1 MKNMRIFKKIL
12 FICTIFIATIIFLIF
27 TPSFWKDIIQQQ
39 LNKQLSQRGAWIVE
53 FDKLSGH
60 LFYNVSIDS
69 LYLSNSNSSNI
80 SISKVDLKINVF
92 KTLFSYPSL
101 KYLKLKDIN
110 TNLYRSSKTIDSR
123 SDPFEL
129 KSIIEKKMSIDRLS
143 INGMISIPEIKI
155 INDFIFDFDG
165 QFDIDMNSIDL
176 DVNKLFV
183 SLDSTKFDMQLEN
196 SKITI
201 LPAKIICNN
210 LNGSI
215 NSLGVSGQFLY
226 SWLNKEEIK
235 MDIFIDKYEIPKSFF
250 ERLPLQ
256 PKFSALET
264 EIHIE
269 SDLKTFE
276 GNITLSNQLGL
287 KTSGNLSLTNFKNFI
302 SVDEVRLEGENAS
315 LTMNGIYQKNGHFN
329 SSIILTDF
337 DINQW
342 ITDDM
347 PTDLNGQLD
356 FEANISEGKLQEIIL
371 TMEIIEDKLYK
382 DRQIS
387 VYGTLDYVDNY
398 LNIEEPLELS
408 IGKSKIIV
416 SGTSNFKDKIYN
428 LDFDLDNADVFII
441 NNFWSDSLES
451 GKATGNLSVSGTFDN
466 PDLNAE
472 LVLEEIKYK
481 NFILESFEFFG
492 NLKTGG
498 DYTVGNCQLRI
509 DSGKWNNESFESGVV
524 DLSYTKEGIEI
535 QSAEFKNNNDFLQL
549 SGFLN
554 NNGNG
559 IFNRLQIATGQR
571 YLINTKPVEFT
582 LGEGVDFL
590 QLDLGENELIL
601 KPFEFHVNDGI
612 ITGYLSLTDEVDGLL
627 KVSNIGTDI
636 IDFLIP
642 EDLKIN
648 GQVFGEFNVSTI
660 DYSLDYSIDIAIKDG
675 QIASQKFDELIIS
688 TFYRDSILHI
698 EDFTLIHGDK
708 TGIQI
713 SGIIP
718 QYYEKDSPIQIDASI
733 NMKDIDI
740 SVFTQLVPDWF
751 HIEGLISGDIHLG
764 GYPNKT
770 KFDFNLLID
779 DTKFEGL
786 ELGSVASYGLYNS
799 DKLYFNKFSAIRDS
813 DHSISGKASLPLDLN
828 FSSVNIGK
836 YFDSDSL
843 YVDVNGELNHLEFL
857 SNYLTDI
864 DSIKGD
870 NNISLTI
877 SGTPNK
883 LYRDGNILINDAS
896 IYTILLDKPIVG
908 LKGKGHLIKN
918 KLRIDNLSGLLKNEN
933 EINNL
938 FISGNLDM
946 NNFFDPFYDLKVI
959 GNNIYFKTL
968 LGDIE
973 GLVNLDLD
981 IYGRD
986 TVAITGQIEALDAI
1000 MYQEFELSNLPS
1012 TELEQNEMI
1021 INYKINFPIS
1031 GDFVLR
1037 NSQIDAQLGGELSI
1051 SLFGD
1056 QNADYSGELFVREGK
1071 FYYYGDIFT
1080 ITSGY
1085 LAFDTKGFNPYLDLS
1100 AFTKIQ
1106 NENIIISLVGP
1117 LDNPN
1122 LGLESSS
1129 GFTESDILELLTIR
1143 SRFEDQEISSSGIG
1157 SQAQSIFV
1165 AYLEKELE
1173 RNFMQISG
1181 LGRLGIVED
1190 VSISGAS
1197 ALIDPS
1203 RSNEDLVIKAQVSKN
1218 LSLNYSYKRSFSFS
1232 NASYNQV
1239 GVELKV
1245 NPYFSLIGNVDE
1257 LGNMHVKYR
1266 LRYSY

>member
-1 MKNMRIFKKIL
+1 MKIL
-12 FICTIFIATIIFLIF
+12 KSTLSIISIIIITIIFVIL
-27 TPSFWKDIIQQQ
+27 TPSFWKNQIQDQ
-39 LNKQLSQRGAWIVE
+39 LNKQLSQRGDWEVK
-53 FDKLSGH
+53 FHKLNGH
-60 LFYNVSIDS
+60 LLFNVSIDS
-69 LYLSNSNSSNI
+69 LYLSNRNSSNV
-80 SISKVDLKINVF
+80 SISKVDMKLNFF
-92 KTLFSYPSL
+92 KSLFAYPSL
-101 KYLKLKDIN
+101 KYLKLTDLT
-110 TNLYRSSKTIDSR
+110 TNLYRSSKSIDSK

-129 KSIIEKKMSIDRLS
+129 KSILEKKMSIDRLY

-165 QFDIDMNSIDL
+165 KFHIDKNSIDL
-176 DVNKLFV
+176 DVNRLFV
-183 SLDSTKFDMQLEN
+183 SLDSTEFDMQLKD
-196 SKITI
+196 SKISL
-201 LPAKIICNN
+201 LPAKIVCND
-210 LNGSI
+210 LNGNI
-215 NSLGVSGQFLY
+215 DSLGITGQFIY
-226 SWLNKEEIK
+226 SWIDEEEMK
-235 MDIFIDKYEIPKSFF
+235 MDLFIDKYEIPKTFF
-250 ERLPLQ
+250 EKLPLQ

-264 EIHIE
+264 EIHIQ

-276 GNITLSNQLGL
+276 GNITLSNDLGL
-287 KTSGNLSLTNFKNFI
+287 NTSGNISLTNFENFI
-302 SVDEVRLEGENAS
+302 SIDEVKLEGENAS
-315 LTMNGIYQKNGHFN
+315 LSMNGIYQKNGQFN
-329 SSIILTDF
+329 SSIKLTDF

-342 ITDDM
+342 IIEDI

-356 FEANISEGKLQEIIL
+356 LEANIIESRLQEIIL
-371 TMEIIEDKLYK
+371 TMELIENKLYK

-387 VYGTLDYVDNY
+387 IIGTIDYVNNY

-416 SGTSNFKDKIYN
+416 TGASNFKDEIYN

-451 GKATGNLSVSGTFDN
+451 GKATGNLSVSGTFED

-472 LVLEEIKYK
+472 LVLDDIKYK

-492 NLKTGG
+492 NLNKKG
-498 DYTVGNCQLRI
+498 DYTIGNCQLRI
-509 DSGKWNNESFESGVV
+509 GNGKWNDESFESGVV
-524 DLSYTKEGIEI
+524 DLSYSKEGIEI
-535 QSAEFKNNNDFLQL
+535 QSAEFKNNMDFFQL
-549 SGFLN
+549 SGFLHSD
-554 NNGNG
+554 GNG

-571 YLINTKPVEFT
+571 YIINTKPVEFT
-582 LGEGVDFL
+582 LGEGVDLL
-590 QLDLGENELIL
+590 QVDLGENELIL

-612 ITGYLSLTDEVDGLL
+612 ITGQLSLTDEVDGLL
-627 KVSNIGTDI
+627 KVSNVGTDI

-642 EDLKIN
+642 EDLIIN
-648 GQVFGEFNVSTI
+648 GQVFGEFYVSTV
-660 DYSLDYSIDIAIKDG
+660 DYSLDYSIDVSIKNG
-675 QIASQKFDELIIS
+675 EIGSQKFDELIIS
-688 TFYRDSILHI
+688 TFYSDSTVHI
-698 EDFTLIHGDK
+698 EDITLIHGDE

-713 SGIIP
+713 SGIVP
-718 QYYEKDSPIQIDASI
+718 QYYELDNPKEIDASI
-733 NMKDIDI
+733 NLKDIDI
-740 SVFTQLVPDWF
+740 SVFTQFVPNWF
-751 HIEGLISGDIHLG
+751 ELDGLISGDIQLG
-764 GYPNKT
+764 GFPNKT
-770 KFDFNLLID
+770 KFDFDINITD
-779 DTKFEGL
+779 AIFEDL
-786 ELGSVASYGLYNS
+786 HLGSVNAFGLYDS
-799 DKLYFNKFSAIRDS
+799 YKLYFNKFSAIRNF
-813 DHSISGKASLPLDLN
+813 DHSISGVAYLPLDLN
-828 FSSVNIGK
+828 FSSENIGQ
-836 YFDSDSL
+836 YFFSDSMI
-843 YVDVNGELNHLEFL
+843 VDVSGEFNHLEFL
-857 SNYLTDI
+857 SHYLSDI

-870 NNISLTI
+870 HDISLTI
-877 SGTPNK
+877 YGTPNK
-883 LYRDGNILINDAS
+883 LYRDGKILIDDAT
-896 IYTILLDKPIVG
+896 IYTILLDNPIEG
-908 LKGKGHLIKN
+908 IKGSGMLVKN
-918 KLRIDNLSGLLKNEN
+918 LLTINNLSGHLKNNNEN
-933 EINNL
+933 ETDNL
-938 FISGNLDM
+938 LVSGNFKM
-946 NNFFDPFYDLKVI
+946 NKFFDPYYNLNII
-959 GNNIYFKTL
+959 GDNVFFKTL

-973 GLVNLDLD
+973 GIVNLDLD

-986 TVAITGQIEALDAI
+986 TITIAGQIEALDAI
-1000 MYQEFELSNLPS
+1000 MYQEFQINDLPS
-1012 TELEQNEMI
+1012 SELDQDELI
-1021 INYKINFPIS
+1021 INYKLNFPIS
-1031 GDFVLR
+1031 GNFVLR

-1051 SLFGD
+1051 SMFGD

-1106 NENIIISLVGP
+1106 DENITINLVGP

-1122 LGLESSS
+1122 LRLESSS

-1181 LGRLGIVED
+1181 LGKWGLIED
-1190 VSISGAS
+1190 VSISGTS

-1203 RSNEDLVIKAQVSKN
+1203 RSQEDLVIKAQVSKN

-1232 NASYNQV
+1232 NAPYNQV

>member
-1 MKNMRIFKKIL
+1 MKIL
-12 FICTIFIATIIFLIF
+12 KSTLSIISIIIITIIFVIL
-27 TPSFWKDIIQQQ
+27 TPSFWKNQIQDQ
-39 LNKQLSQRGAWIVE
+39 LNKQLSQRGDWEVK
-53 FDKLSGH
+53 FHKLNGH
-60 LFYNVSIDS
+60 LLFNVSIDS
-69 LYLSNSNSSNI
+69 LYLSNRNSSNV
-80 SISKVDLKINVF
+80 SISKVDMKLNFF
-92 KTLFSYPSL
+92 KSLFAYPSL
-101 KYLKLKDIN
+101 KYLKLTDLT
-110 TNLYRSSKTIDSR
+110 TNLYRSSKSIDSK

-129 KSIIEKKMSIDRLS
+129 KSILEKKMSIDRLY

-155 INDFIFDFDG
+155 INDFVFDFDG
-165 QFDIDMNSIDL
+165 KFHIDKNSIDL
-176 DVNKLFV
+176 DVNRLFV
-183 SLDSTKFDMQLEN
+183 SLDSTEFDMQLKD
-196 SKITI
+196 SKISL
-201 LPAKIICNN
+201 LPAKIVCND
-210 LNGSI
+210 LNGNI
-215 NSLGVSGQFLY
+215 DSLGITGQFIY
-226 SWLNKEEIK
+226 SWIDEEEMK
-235 MDIFIDKYEIPKSFF
+235 MDLFIDKYEIPKTFF

-264 EIHIE
+264 EIHIQ

-276 GNITLSNQLGL
+276 GNITLSNDLGL
-287 KTSGNLSLTNFKNFI
+287 NTSGNISLTNFENFI
-302 SVDEVRLEGENAS
+302 SIDEVKLEGENAS
-315 LTMNGIYQKNGHFN
+315 LSMNGIYQKNGQFN
-329 SSIILTDF
+329 SSIKLTDF

-342 ITDDM
+342 IVDDI

-356 FEANISEGKLQEIIL
+356 LEANIIESRLQEIIL
-371 TMEIIEDKLYK
+371 TMELIENKLYK
-382 DRQIS
+382 DRQVSII
-387 VYGTLDYVDNY
+387 GTVDYVNNY

-416 SGTSNFKDKIYN
+416 TGASNFKDEIYN

-451 GKATGNLSVSGTFDN
+451 GKATGNLSVSGTFED

-472 LVLEEIKYK
+472 LVLDDIKYK

-492 NLKTGG
+492 NLNKKG
-498 DYTVGNCQLRI
+498 DYTIGNCQLRI
-509 DSGKWNNESFESGVV
+509 GNGKWNDKSFESGVV
-524 DLSYTKEGIEI
+524 DLSYSKEGIEI
-535 QSAEFKNNNDFLQL
+535 QSAEFKNNMDFFQL
-549 SGFLN
+549 SGFLHS
-554 NNGNG
+554 NGNG

-571 YLINTKPVEFT
+571 YIINTKPVEFT
-582 LGEGVDFL
+582 LGEGVDLL
-590 QLDLGENELIL
+590 QVDLGENELIL

-612 ITGYLSLTDEVDGLL
+612 ITGQLSLTDEVDGLL
-627 KVSNIGTDI
+627 KVSNVGTDI

-642 EDLKIN
+642 EDLIIN
-648 GQVFGEFNVSTI
+648 GQVFGEFYVSTV
-660 DYSLDYSIDIAIKDG
+660 DYSLDYSIDVSIKNG
-675 QIASQKFDELIIS
+675 EIGSQKFDELIIS
-688 TFYRDSILHI
+688 TFYSDSTLHI
-698 EDFTLIHGDK
+698 EDITLIHGDE

-713 SGIIP
+713 SGIVP
-718 QYYEKDSPIQIDASI
+718 QYYELDNPKEIDASI
-733 NMKDIDI
+733 NLKDIDI
-740 SVFTQLVPDWF
+740 SVFTQFVPNWF
-751 HIEGLISGDIHLG
+751 ELDGLISGDIQLG
-764 GYPNKT
+764 GFPNKT
-770 KFDFNLLID
+770 KFDFDINIAD
-779 DTKFEGL
+779 AVFEDL
-786 ELGSVASYGLYNS
+786 HLGSVNAFGLYDS
-799 DKLYFNKFSAIRDS
+799 YKLYFNKFSAIRNF
-813 DHSISGKASLPLDLN
+813 DHSISGVAYLPLDLN
-828 FSSVNIGK
+828 FSSENIGQ
-836 YFDSDSL
+836 YFFSDSMI
-843 YVDVNGELNHLEFL
+843 VDVSGEFNHLEFL
-857 SNYLTDI
+857 SHYLSDI

-870 NNISLTI
+870 HDISLTI
-877 SGTPNK
+877 YGTPNK
-883 LYRDGNILINDAS
+883 LYRDGKILIDDAT
-896 IYTILLDKPIVG
+896 IYTILLDNPIEG
-908 LKGKGHLIKN
+908 IKGSGMLVKN
-918 KLRIDNLSGLLKNEN
+918 LLTIDNLSGHLKNNNEN
-933 EINNL
+933 ETDNL
-938 FISGNLDM
+938 LVSGNFKM
-946 NNFFDPFYDLKVI
+946 NKFFDPYYNLNII
-959 GNNIYFKTL
+959 GDNVFFKTL

-973 GLVNLDLD
+973 GIVNLDLD

-986 TVAITGQIEALDAI
+986 TITIAGQIEALDAI
-1000 MYQEFELSNLPS
+1000 MYQEFQINDLPS
-1012 TELEQNEMI
+1012 SELDQDELI
-1021 INYKINFPIS
+1021 INYKLNFPIS
-1031 GDFVLR
+1031 GKFVLR

-1051 SLFGD
+1051 SMFGD

-1106 NENIIISLVGP
+1106 DENITINLVGP

-1181 LGRLGIVED
+1181 LGKWGLIED
-1190 VSISGAS
+1190 VSISGTS

-1203 RSNEDLVIKAQVSKN
+1203 RSQEDLVIKAQVSKN

-1232 NASYNQV
+1232 NAPYNQV

>member
-1 MKNMRIFKKIL
+1 MKIL
-12 FICTIFIATIIFLIF
+12 KSTLSIISIIIITIIFVIL
-27 TPSFWKDIIQQQ
+27 TPSFWKNQIQDQ
-39 LNKQLSQRGAWIVE
+39 LNKQLSQRGDWEVK
-53 FDKLSGH
+53 FHKLNGH
-60 LFYNVSIDS
+60 LLFNVSIDS
-69 LYLSNSNSSNI
+69 LYLSNRNSSNV
-80 SISKVDLKINVF
+80 SISKVDMKLNFF
-92 KTLFSYPSL
+92 KSLFAYPSL
-101 KYLKLKDIN
+101 KYLKLTDLT
-110 TNLYRSSKTIDSR
+110 TNLYRSSKSIDSK

-129 KSIIEKKMSIDRLS
+129 KSILEKKMSIDQLY

-155 INDFIFDFDG
+155 INDFVFDFDG
-165 QFDIDMNSIDL
+165 KFHIDKNSIDL
-176 DVNKLFV
+176 DVNRLFV
-183 SLDSTKFDMQLEN
+183 SLDSTEFDMQLKD
-196 SKITI
+196 SKISL
-201 LPAKIICNN
+201 LPAKIVCND
-210 LNGSI
+210 LNGNI
-215 NSLGVSGQFLY
+215 DSLGITGQFIY
-226 SWLNKEEIK
+226 SWIDEEEMK
-235 MDIFIDKYEIPKSFF
+235 MDLFIDKYEIPKTFF

-264 EIHIE
+264 EIHIQ

-276 GNITLSNQLGL
+276 GNITLSNDLGL
-287 KTSGNLSLTNFKNFI
+287 NTSGNISLTNFENFI
-302 SVDEVRLEGENAS
+302 SIDEVKLEGENAS
-315 LTMNGIYQKNGHFN
+315 LSMNGIYQKNGQFN
-329 SSIILTDF
+329 SSIKLKDF

-342 ITDDM
+342 IVDDM

-356 FEANISEGKLQEIIL
+356 LEANIIESRLQEIIL
-371 TMEIIEDKLYK
+371 TMELIENKLYK
-382 DRQIS
+382 DRQVSII
-387 VYGTLDYVDNY
+387 GTVDYVNNY

-416 SGTSNFKDKIYN
+416 TGASNFKDEIYN

-451 GKATGNLSVSGTFDN
+451 GKATGNLSVSGTFED

-472 LVLEEIKYK
+472 LVLDDIKYK

-492 NLKTGG
+492 NLNKKG
-498 DYTVGNCQLRI
+498 DYTIGNCQLRI
-509 DSGKWNNESFESGVV
+509 GNGKWNDKSFESGVV
-524 DLSYTKEGIEI
+524 DLSYSKEGIEI
-535 QSAEFKNNNDFLQL
+535 QSAEFKNNMDFFQL
-549 SGFLN
+549 SGFLHS
-554 NNGNG
+554 NGNG

-571 YLINTKPVEFT
+571 YIINTKPVEFT
-582 LGEGVDFL
+582 LGEGVDLL
-590 QLDLGENELIL
+590 QVDLGENELIL

-612 ITGYLSLTDEVDGLL
+612 ITGQLSLTDEVDGLL
-627 KVSNIGTDI
+627 KVSNVGTDI

-642 EDLKIN
+642 EDLIIN
-648 GQVFGEFNVSTI
+648 GQVFGEFYVSTV
-660 DYSLDYSIDIAIKDG
+660 DYSLDYSIDVSIKNG
-675 QIASQKFDELIIS
+675 EIGSQKFDELIIS
-688 TFYRDSILHI
+688 TFYSDSTLHI
-698 EDFTLIHGDK
+698 EDITLIHGDE

-713 SGIIP
+713 SGIVP
-718 QYYEKDSPIQIDASI
+718 QYYELDNPKEIDASI
-733 NMKDIDI
+733 NLKDIDI
-740 SVFTQLVPDWF
+740 SVFTQFVPNWF
-751 HIEGLISGDIHLG
+751 ELDGLISGDIQLG
-764 GYPNKT
+764 GFPNKT
-770 KFDFNLLID
+770 KFDFDINIAD
-779 DTKFEGL
+779 AVFEDL
-786 ELGSVASYGLYNS
+786 HLGSVNAFGLYDS
-799 DKLYFNKFSAIRDS
+799 YKLYFNKFSAIRNF
-813 DHSISGKASLPLDLN
+813 DHSISGVAYLPLDLN
-828 FSSVNIGK
+828 FSSENIGQ
-836 YFDSDSL
+836 YFFSDSMI
-843 YVDVNGELNHLEFL
+843 VDVSGEFNHLEFL
-857 SNYLTDI
+857 SHYLSDI

-870 NNISLTI
+870 HDISLTI
-877 SGTPNK
+877 YGTPNK
-883 LYRDGNILINDAS
+883 LYRDGKILIDDAT
-896 IYTILLDKPIVG
+896 IYTILLDNPIEG
-908 LKGKGHLIKN
+908 IKGSGMLVKN
-918 KLRIDNLSGLLKNEN
+918 LLTIDNLSGYLKNNNEN
-933 EINNL
+933 ETDNL
-938 FISGNLDM
+938 LVSGNFKM
-946 NNFFDPFYDLKVI
+946 NNFFDPYYNLNII
-959 GNNIYFKTL
+959 GDNVFFKTL

-973 GLVNLDLD
+973 GIVNLDLD

-986 TVAITGQIEALDAI
+986 TITIAGQIEALDAI
-1000 MYQEFELSNLPS
+1000 MYQEFQINDLPS
-1012 TELEQNEMI
+1012 SELDQDELI
-1021 INYKINFPIS
+1021 INYKLNFPIS
-1031 GDFVLR
+1031 GKFVLR

-1051 SLFGD
+1051 SMFGD

-1106 NENIIISLVGP
+1106 DENITINLVGP

-1181 LGRLGIVED
+1181 LGKLGLIED
-1190 VSISGAS
+1190 VSISGTS

-1203 RSNEDLVIKAQVSKN
+1203 RSQEDLVIKAQVSKN

-1232 NASYNQV
+1232 NAPYNQV

>member
-1 MKNMRIFKKIL
+1 MKIL
-12 FICTIFIATIIFLIF
+12 KSTLSIISIIIITIIFVIL
-27 TPSFWKDIIQQQ
+27 TPSFWKNQIQDQ
-39 LNKQLSQRGAWIVE
+39 LNKQLSQRGDWEVK
-53 FDKLSGH
+53 FHKLNGH
-60 LFYNVSIDS
+60 LLFNVSIDS
-69 LYLSNSNSSNI
+69 LYLSNRNSSNV
-80 SISKVDLKINVF
+80 SISKVDMKLNFF
-92 KTLFSYPSL
+92 KSLFAYPSL
-101 KYLKLKDIN
+101 KYLKLTDLT
-110 TNLYRSSKTIDSR
+110 TNLYRSSKSIDSK

-129 KSIIEKKMSIDRLS
+129 KSILEKKMSIDRLY

-155 INDFIFDFDG
+155 INDFVFDFDG
-165 QFDIDMNSIDL
+165 KFHIDKNSIDL
-176 DVNKLFV
+176 DVNRLFV
-183 SLDSTKFDMQLEN
+183 SLDSTEFDMQLKD
-196 SKITI
+196 SKISL
-201 LPAKIICNN
+201 LPAKIVCND
-210 LNGSI
+210 LNGNI
-215 NSLGVSGQFLY
+215 DSLGITGQFIY
-226 SWLNKEEIK
+226 SWIDEEEMK
-235 MDIFIDKYEIPKSFF
+235 MDLFIDKYEIPKTFF

-264 EIHIE
+264 EIHIQ

-276 GNITLSNQLGL
+276 GNITLSNDLGL
-287 KTSGNLSLTNFKNFI
+287 NTSGNISLTNFENFI
-302 SVDEVRLEGENAS
+302 SIDEVKLEGENAS
-315 LTMNGIYQKNGHFN
+315 LSMNGIYQKNGQFN
-329 SSIILTDF
+329 SSIKLTDF

-342 ITDDM
+342 IVDDI

-356 FEANISEGKLQEIIL
+356 LEANIIESRLQEIIL
-371 TMEIIEDKLYK
+371 TMELIENKLYK

-387 VYGTLDYVDNY
+387 IIGTVDYVNNY

-416 SGTSNFKDKIYN
+416 TGASNFKDEIYN

-451 GKATGNLSVSGTFDN
+451 GKATGNLSVSGTFED

-472 LVLEEIKYK
+472 LVLDDIKYK

-492 NLKTGG
+492 NLNKKG
-498 DYTVGNCQLRI
+498 DYTIGNCQLRI
-509 DSGKWNNESFESGVV
+509 GNGKWNDESFESGVV
-524 DLSYTKEGIEI
+524 DLSYSKEGIEI
-535 QSAEFKNNNDFLQL
+535 QSAEFKNNMDFFQL
-549 SGFLN
+549 SGFLHS
-554 NNGNG
+554 NGNG

-571 YLINTKPVEFT
+571 YIINTKPVEFT
-582 LGEGVDFL
+582 LGEGVDLL
-590 QLDLGENELIL
+590 QVDLGENELIL

-612 ITGYLSLTDEVDGLL
+612 ITGQLSLTDEVDGLL
-627 KVSNIGTDI
+627 KVSNVGTDI

-642 EDLKIN
+642 EDLIIN
-648 GQVFGEFNVSTI
+648 GQVFGEFYVSTV
-660 DYSLDYSIDIAIKDG
+660 DYSLDYSIDVSIKNG
-675 QIASQKFDELIIS
+675 EIGSQKFDELIIS
-688 TFYRDSILHI
+688 TFYSDSTVHI
-698 EDFTLIHGDK
+698 EDITLIHGDE

-713 SGIIP
+713 SGIVP
-718 QYYEKDSPIQIDASI
+718 QYYELDNPKEIDASI
-733 NMKDIDI
+733 NLKDIDI
-740 SVFTQLVPDWF
+740 SVFTQFVPNWF
-751 HIEGLISGDIHLG
+751 ELDGLISGDIQLG
-764 GYPNKT
+764 GFPNKT
-770 KFDFNLLID
+770 KFDFDINIAD
-779 DTKFEGL
+779 AVFEDL
-786 ELGSVASYGLYNS
+786 HLGSVNAFGLYDS
-799 DKLYFNKFSAIRDS
+799 YKLYFNKFSAIRNF
-813 DHSISGKASLPLDLN
+813 DHSISGVAYLPLDLN
-828 FSSVNIGK
+828 FSSENIGQ
-836 YFDSDSL
+836 YFFSDSMI
-843 YVDVNGELNHLEFL
+843 VDVSGEFNHLEFL
-857 SNYLTDI
+857 SHYLSDI

-870 NNISLTI
+870 HDISLTI
-877 SGTPNK
+877 YGTPNK
-883 LYRDGNILINDAS
+883 LYRDGKILIDDAT
-896 IYTILLDKPIVG
+896 IYTILLDNPIEG
-908 LKGKGHLIKN
+908 IKGSGMLVKN
-918 KLRIDNLSGLLKNEN
+918 LLTIDNLSGHLKNNNEN
-933 EINNL
+933 ETDNL
-938 FISGNLDM
+938 LVSGNFKM
-946 NNFFDPFYDLKVI
+946 NKFFDPYYNLNII
-959 GNNIYFKTL
+959 GDNVFFKTL

-973 GLVNLDLD
+973 GIVNLDLD

-986 TVAITGQIEALDAI
+986 TITIAGQIEALDAI
-1000 MYQEFELSNLPS
+1000 MYQEFQINDLPS
-1012 TELEQNEMI
+1012 SELDQDELI
-1021 INYKINFPIS
+1021 INYKLNFPIS
-1031 GDFVLR
+1031 GKFVLR

-1051 SLFGD
+1051 SMFGD

-1106 NENIIISLVGP
+1106 DENITINLVGP

-1181 LGRLGIVED
+1181 LGKWGLIED
-1190 VSISGAS
+1190 VSISGTS

-1203 RSNEDLVIKAQVSKN
+1203 RSQEDLVIKAQVSKN

-1232 NASYNQV
+1232 NAPYNQV

>member
-1 MKNMRIFKKIL
+1 MKIL
-12 FICTIFIATIIFLIF
+12 KSTLSIISIIIITIIFVIL
-27 TPSFWKDIIQQQ
+27 TPSFWKNQIQDQ
-39 LNKQLSQRGAWIVE
+39 LNKQLSQRGDWEVK
-53 FDKLSGH
+53 FHKLNGH
-60 LFYNVSIDS
+60 LLFNVSIDS
-69 LYLSNSNSSNI
+69 LYLSNRNSSI
-80 SISKVDLKINVF
+80 VSISKVDMKLNFF
-92 KTLFSYPSL
+92 KSLFAYPSL
-101 KYLKLKDIN
+101 KYLKLTDLT
-110 TNLYRSSKTIDSR
+110 TNLYRSSKSIDSK

-129 KSIIEKKMSIDRLS
+129 KSILEKKMSIDRLY

-155 INDFIFDFDG
+155 INDFVFDFDG
-165 QFDIDMNSIDL
+165 KFHIDKNSIDL
-176 DVNKLFV
+176 DVNRLFV
-183 SLDSTKFDMQLEN
+183 SLDSTEFDMQLKD
-196 SKITI
+196 SKISL
-201 LPAKIICNN
+201 LPAKIVCND
-210 LNGSI
+210 LNGNI
-215 NSLGVSGQFLY
+215 DSLGITGQFIY
-226 SWLNKEEIK
+226 SWIDEEEMK
-235 MDIFIDKYEIPKSFF
+235 MDLFIDKYEIPKTFF

-264 EIHIE
+264 EIHIQ

-276 GNITLSNQLGL
+276 GNITLSNDLGL
-287 KTSGNLSLTNFKNFI
+287 NTSGNISLTNFENFI
-302 SVDEVRLEGENAS
+302 SIDEVKLEGENAS
-315 LTMNGIYQKNGHFN
+315 LSMNGIYQKNGQFN
-329 SSIILTDF
+329 SSIKLTDF

-342 ITDDM
+342 IVDDI

-356 FEANISEGKLQEIIL
+356 LEANIIESRLQEIIL
-371 TMEIIEDKLYK
+371 TMELIENKLYK

-387 VYGTLDYVDNY
+387 IIGTVDYVNNY

-416 SGTSNFKDKIYN
+416 TGASNFKDEIYN

-451 GKATGNLSVSGTFDN
+451 GKATGNLSVSGTFED

-472 LVLEEIKYK
+472 LVLDDIKYK

-492 NLKTGG
+492 NLNKKG
-498 DYTVGNCQLRI
+498 DYTIGNCQLRI
-509 DSGKWNNESFESGVV
+509 GNGKWNDESFESGVV
-524 DLSYTKEGIEI
+524 DLSYSKEGIEI
-535 QSAEFKNNNDFLQL
+535 QSAEFKNNMDFFQL
-549 SGFLN
+549 SGFLHSD
-554 NNGNG
+554 GNG

-571 YLINTKPVEFT
+571 YIINTKPVEFT
-582 LGEGVDFL
+582 LGEGVDLL
-590 QLDLGENELIL
+590 QVDLGENELIL

-612 ITGYLSLTDEVDGLL
+612 ITGQLSLTDEVDGLL
-627 KVSNIGTDI
+627 KVSNVGTDI

-642 EDLKIN
+642 EDLIIN
-648 GQVFGEFNVSTI
+648 GQVFGEFYVSTV
-660 DYSLDYSIDIAIKDG
+660 DYSLDYSIDVSIKNG
-675 QIASQKFDELIIS
+675 EIGSQKFDELIIS
-688 TFYRDSILHI
+688 TFYSDSTVHI
-698 EDFTLIHGDK
+698 EDITLIHGDE

-713 SGIIP
+713 SGIVP
-718 QYYEKDSPIQIDASI
+718 QYYELDNPKEIDASI
-733 NMKDIDI
+733 NLKDIDI
-740 SVFTQLVPDWF
+740 SVFTQFVPNWF
-751 HIEGLISGDIHLG
+751 ELDGLISGDIQLG
-764 GYPNKT
+764 GFPNKT
-770 KFDFNLLID
+770 KFDFDINIVD
-779 DTKFEGL
+779 AVFEDL
-786 ELGSVASYGLYNS
+786 HLGSVNAFGLYDS
-799 DKLYFNKFSAIRDS
+799 YKLYFNKFSAIRNF
-813 DHSISGKASLPLDLN
+813 DHSISGVAYLPLDLN
-828 FSSVNIGK
+828 FSSENIGQ
-836 YFDSDSL
+836 YFFSDSMI
-843 YVDVNGELNHLEFL
+843 VDVSGEFNHLEFL
-857 SNYLTDI
+857 SHYLSDI

-870 NNISLTI
+870 HDISLTI
-877 SGTPNK
+877 YGTPNK
-883 LYRDGNILINDAS
+883 LYRDGKILIDDAT
-896 IYTILLDKPIVG
+896 IYTILLDNPIEG
-908 LKGKGHLIKN
+908 IKGSGMLVKNLLTINNLSGHLIN
-918 KLRIDNLSGLLKNEN
+918 NNEN
-933 EINNL
+933 ETDNL
-938 FISGNLDM
+938 LVSGNFKM
-946 NNFFDPFYDLKVI
+946 NKFFDPYYNLNII
-959 GNNIYFKTL
+959 GDNVFFKTL

-973 GLVNLDLD
+973 GIVNLDLD

-986 TVAITGQIEALDAI
+986 TITIAGQIEALDAI
-1000 MYQEFELSNLPS
+1000 MYQEFQINDLPS
-1012 TELEQNEMI
+1012 SELDQDELI
-1021 INYKINFPIS
+1021 INYKLNFPIS
-1031 GDFVLR
+1031 GKFVLR

-1051 SLFGD
+1051 SMFGD

-1106 NENIIISLVGP
+1106 DENITINLVGP

-1181 LGRLGIVED
+1181 LGKWGLIED
-1190 VSISGAS
+1190 VSISGTS

-1203 RSNEDLVIKAQVSKN
+1203 RSQEDLVIKAQVSKN

-1232 NASYNQV
+1232 NAPYNQV

>member
-1 MKNMRIFKKIL
+1 MKIL
-12 FICTIFIATIIFLIF
+12 KRTLTIISIFIITIILVIL
-27 TPSFWKDIIQQQ
+27 TPSFWKNRIQVQ
-39 LNKQLSQRGAWIVE
+39 LNHQLSQRGDWKVK
-53 FDKLSGH
+53 FNKLHGH
-60 LFYNVSIDS
+60 LLFNVSIDS

-80 SISKVDLKINVF
+80 SISKVDLKLNLL
-92 KTLFSYPSL
+92 KTLFGHPSL
-101 KYLKLKDIN
+101 KYLKLTDLS
-110 TNLYRSSKTIDSR
+110 TNLYRSAKSINST

-129 KSIIEKKMSIDRLS
+129 KSILEQKMSIERLY
-143 INGMISIPEIKI
+143 IDGMISIPEIKI
-155 INDFIFDFDG
+155 INNFVFGFDG
-165 QFDIDMNSIDL
+165 KFHIDDNSIDL
-176 DVNKLFV
+176 DVYRLFL
-183 SLDSTKFDMQLEN
+183 SLDNTEFDMQLFD
-196 SKITI
+196 SKISL
-201 LPAKIICNN
+201 LPAKIVCDN

-215 NSLGVSGQFLY
+215 DSLGISGQFIY
-226 SWLNKEEIK
+226 SWFDKEEIK
-235 MDIFIDKYEIPKSFF
+235 MDLFIDKYEIPKTFF

-264 EIHIE
+264 EIHIQ

-276 GNITLSNQLGL
+276 GNITLSNELGL
-287 KTSGNLSLTNFKNFI
+287 STSGKISLTNFDNFVSI
-302 SVDEVRLEGENAS
+302 DEVELKGENAS
-315 LTMNGIYQKNGHFN
+315 LSMNGMYQKNGQFN
-329 SSIILTDF
+329 SSIKLTDF

-342 ITDDM
+342 IIDDL

-356 FEANISEGKLQEIIL
+356 LEANINDGILQEIIL
-371 TMEIIEDKLYK
+371 TMELIEDQLYK

-387 VYGTLDYVDNY
+387 IYGTADYVDNF

-416 SGTSNFKDKIYN
+416 TGTSNFKDEVNN

-466 PDLNAE
+466 PNLHAE
-472 LVLEEIKYK
+472 LVLEDIKYK
-481 NFILESFEFFG
+481 NFNLESFEFFG
-492 NLKTGG
+492 NLNSKG
-498 DYTVGNCQLRI
+498 DYTIGNCQLRI
-509 DSGKWNNESFESGVV
+509 GNGIWNDESFESGVV
-524 DLSYTKEGIEI
+524 DLSYSKEGIHI
-535 QSAEFKNNNDFLQL
+535 QSAEFKNNMDFFQL
-549 SGFLN
+549 SGFIHSD
-554 NNGNG
+554 GNG

-571 YLINTKPVEFT
+571 YIINTKPVEFT
-582 LGEGVDFL
+582 LGEGVDLL

-612 ITGYLSLTDEVDGLL
+612 MTGYLSLTDEVDGLL

-642 EDLKIN
+642 EDLIIN
-648 GQVFGEFNVSTI
+648 GQVFGEFYVSTV
-660 DYSLDYSIDIAIKDG
+660 DYSLDYSIDVSIKNG
-675 QIASQKFDELIIS
+675 EIASQKFDEFIIS
-688 TFYRDSILHI
+688 TFYSDSTLHI
-698 EDFTLIHGDK
+698 EDLTLIHGNQ
-708 TGIQI
+708 TGVQI
-713 SGIIP
+713 SGIVP
-718 QYYEKDSPIQIDASI
+718 QYYEIDNLKEIDASI

-740 SVFTQLVPDWF
+740 SVFTQFVPNWF
-751 HIEGLISGDIHLG
+751 KLEGLLSGDIHLG
-764 GYPNKT
+764 GFPNKT
-770 KFDFNLLID
+770 KFDFDVNIEEA
-779 DTKFEGL
+779 KFENL
-786 ELGSVASYGLYNS
+786 HLGSVAAVGLYDS
-799 DKLYFNKFSAIRDS
+799 YKLYFNNFSANRNF
-813 DHSISGKASLPLDLN
+813 DHLISGIAYLPLDLN
-828 FSSVNIGK
+828 FSSKNIGQF
-836 YFDSDSL
+836 FDSDSMI
-843 YVDVNGELNHLEFL
+843 VDVKGKLNHLEFL
-857 SNYLTDI
+857 SQYLTDV
-864 DSIKGD
+864 DSIKG
-870 NNISLTI
+870 NHEISLNI
-877 SGTPNK
+877 YGTPNK
-883 LYRDGNILINDAS
+883 LYRDGNISLNETS
-896 IYTILLDKPIVG
+896 IYTILLDNPIADIN
-908 LKGKGHLIKN
+908 GKGALLKN
-918 KLRIDNLSGLLKNEN
+918 MFTIDNLSGVLRNDEN
-933 EINNL
+933 IIDNL
-938 FISGNLDM
+938 SVSGNLNM
-946 NNFFDPFYDLKVI
+946 NKFFEPYYNLNVI
-959 GNNIYFKTL
+959 GDNVFFKTL

-973 GLVNLDLD
+973 GIVNLDLD

-986 TVAITGQIEALDAI
+986 TITIAGQIEALDAI
-1000 MYQEFELSNLPS
+1000 MYQEFEVNNLPS
-1012 TELEQNEMI
+1012 SELDQDELI
-1021 INYKINFPIS
+1021 INYKLNFPIS
-1031 GDFVLR
+1031 GNFVLR

-1051 SLFGD
+1051 SMFGD

-1106 NENIIISLVGP
+1106 DENITITLVGP

-1181 LGRLGIVED
+1181 LDKLGLIED
-1190 VSISGAS
+1190 VSISGTS

-1203 RSNEDLVIKAQVSKN
+1203 RSQEDLVIKAQVSKN

-1232 NASYNQV
+1232 NAPYNQV

>member
-1 MKNMRIFKKIL
+1 MKIL
-12 FICTIFIATIIFLIF
+12 KSTLSIISIIIITIIFVIL
-27 TPSFWKDIIQQQ
+27 TPSFWKNQIQDQ
-39 LNKQLSQRGAWIVE
+39 LNKQLSQRGDWEVK
-53 FDKLSGH
+53 FHKLNGH
-60 LFYNVSIDS
+60 LLFNVSIDS
-69 LYLSNSNSSNI
+69 LYLSNRNSSNV
-80 SISKVDLKINVF
+80 SISKVDMKLNFF
-92 KTLFSYPSL
+92 KSLFAYPSL
-101 KYLKLKDIN
+101 KYLKLTDLT
-110 TNLYRSSKTIDSR
+110 TNLYRSSKSIDSK

-129 KSIIEKKMSIDRLS
+129 KSILEKKMSIDRLY

-155 INDFIFDFDG
+155 INDFVFDFDG
-165 QFDIDMNSIDL
+165 KFHIDKNSIDL
-176 DVNKLFV
+176 DVNRLFV
-183 SLDSTKFDMQLEN
+183 SLDSTEFDMQLKD
-196 SKITI
+196 SKISL
-201 LPAKIICNN
+201 LPAKIVCND
-210 LNGSI
+210 LNGNI
-215 NSLGVSGQFLY
+215 DSLGITGQFIY
-226 SWLNKEEIK
+226 SWIDEEEMK
-235 MDIFIDKYEIPKSFF
+235 MDLFIDKYEIPKTFF

-264 EIHIE
+264 EIHIQ

-276 GNITLSNQLGL
+276 GNITLSNDLGL
-287 KTSGNLSLTNFKNFI
+287 NTSGNISLTNFENFI
-302 SVDEVRLEGENAS
+302 SIDEVKLEGENAS
-315 LTMNGIYQKNGHFN
+315 LSMNGIYQKNGQFN
-329 SSIILTDF
+329 SSIKLTDF

-342 ITDDM
+342 IVDDI

-356 FEANISEGKLQEIIL
+356 LEANIIESRLQEIIL
-371 TMEIIEDKLYK
+371 TMELIENKLYK
-382 DRQIS
+382 DRQVSII
-387 VYGTLDYVDNY
+387 GTVDYVNNY

-416 SGTSNFKDKIYN
+416 TGASNFKDEIYN

-451 GKATGNLSVSGTFDN
+451 GKATGNLSVSGTFED

-472 LVLEEIKYK
+472 LVLDDIKYK

-492 NLKTGG
+492 NLNKKG
-498 DYTVGNCQLRI
+498 DYTIGNCQLRI
-509 DSGKWNNESFESGVV
+509 GNGKWNDKSFESGVV
-524 DLSYTKEGIEI
+524 DLSYSKEGIEI
-535 QSAEFKNNNDFLQL
+535 QSAEFKNNMDFFQL
-549 SGFLN
+549 SGFLHSD
-554 NNGNG
+554 GNG

-571 YLINTKPVEFT
+571 YIINTKPVEFT
-582 LGEGVDFL
+582 LGEGVDLL
-590 QLDLGENELIL
+590 QVDLGENELIL

-612 ITGYLSLTDEVDGLL
+612 ITGQLSLTDEVDGLL
-627 KVSNIGTDI
+627 KVSNVGTDI

-642 EDLKIN
+642 EDLIIN
-648 GQVFGEFNVSTI
+648 GQVFGEFYVSTV
-660 DYSLDYSIDIAIKDG
+660 DYSLDYSIDVSIKNG
-675 QIASQKFDELIIS
+675 EIGSQKFDELIIS
-688 TFYRDSILHI
+688 TFYSDSTLHI
-698 EDFTLIHGDK
+698 EDITLIHGDE

-713 SGIIP
+713 SGIVP
-718 QYYEKDSPIQIDASI
+718 QYYELDNPKEIDASI
-733 NMKDIDI
+733 NLKDIDI
-740 SVFTQLVPDWF
+740 SVFTQFVPNWF
-751 HIEGLISGDIHLG
+751 ELDGLISGDIQLG
-764 GYPNKT
+764 GFPNKT
-770 KFDFNLLID
+770 KFDFDINIAD
-779 DTKFEGL
+779 AVFEDL
-786 ELGSVASYGLYNS
+786 HLGSVNAFGLYDS
-799 DKLYFNKFSAIRDS
+799 YKLYFNKFSAIRNF
-813 DHSISGKASLPLDLN
+813 DHSISGVAYLPLDLN
-828 FSSVNIGK
+828 FSSENIGQ
-836 YFDSDSL
+836 YFFSDSMI
-843 YVDVNGELNHLEFL
+843 VDVSGEFNHLEFL
-857 SNYLTDI
+857 SHYLSDI

-870 NNISLTI
+870 HDISLTI
-877 SGTPNK
+877 YGTPNK
-883 LYRDGNILINDAS
+883 LYRDGKILIDDAT
-896 IYTILLDKPIVG
+896 IYTILLDNPIEG
-908 LKGKGHLIKN
+908 IKGSGMLVKN
-918 KLRIDNLSGLLKNEN
+918 LLTIDNLSGHLKNNNEN
-933 EINNL
+933 ETDNL
-938 FISGNLDM
+938 LVSGNFKM
-946 NNFFDPFYDLKVI
+946 NKFFDPYYNLNII
-959 GNNIYFKTL
+959 GDNVFFKTL

-973 GLVNLDLD
+973 GIVNLDLD

-986 TVAITGQIEALDAI
+986 TITIAGQIEALDAI
-1000 MYQEFELSNLPS
+1000 MYQEFQINDLPS
-1012 TELEQNEMI
+1012 SELDQDELI
-1021 INYKINFPIS
+1021 INYKLNFPIS
-1031 GDFVLR
+1031 GKFVLR

-1051 SLFGD
+1051 SMFGD

-1106 NENIIISLVGP
+1106 DENITINLVGP

-1181 LGRLGIVED
+1181 LGKWGLIED
-1190 VSISGAS
+1190 VSISGTS

-1203 RSNEDLVIKAQVSKN
+1203 RSQEDLVIKAQVSKN

-1232 NASYNQV
+1232 NAPYNQV

>member
-1 MKNMRIFKKIL
+1 MKIL
-12 FICTIFIATIIFLIF
+12 KSTLSIISIIIITIIFVIL
-27 TPSFWKDIIQQQ
+27 TPSFWKNQIQDQ
-39 LNKQLSQRGAWIVE
+39 LNKQLSQRGDWEVK
-53 FDKLSGH
+53 FHKLNGH
-60 LFYNVSIDS
+60 LLFNVSIDS
-69 LYLSNSNSSNI
+69 LYLSNRNSSNV
-80 SISKVDLKINVF
+80 SISKVDMKLNFF
-92 KTLFSYPSL
+92 KSLFAYPSL
-101 KYLKLKDIN
+101 KYLKLTDLT
-110 TNLYRSSKTIDSR
+110 TNLYRSSKSIDSK

-129 KSIIEKKMSIDRLS
+129 KSILEKKMSIDRLY

-165 QFDIDMNSIDL
+165 KFHIDKNSIDL
-176 DVNKLFV
+176 DVNRLFV
-183 SLDSTKFDMQLEN
+183 SLDSTEFDMQLKD
-196 SKITI
+196 SKISL
-201 LPAKIICNN
+201 LPAKIVCND
-210 LNGSI
+210 LNGNI
-215 NSLGVSGQFLY
+215 DSLGITGQFIY
-226 SWLNKEEIK
+226 SWIDEEEMK
-235 MDIFIDKYEIPKSFF
+235 MDLFIDKYEIPKTFF

-264 EIHIE
+264 EIHIQ

-276 GNITLSNQLGL
+276 GNITLSNDLGL
-287 KTSGNLSLTNFKNFI
+287 NTSGNISLTNFENFI
-302 SVDEVRLEGENAS
+302 SIDEVKLEGENAS
-315 LTMNGIYQKNGHFN
+315 LSMNGIYQKNGQFN
-329 SSIILTDF
+329 SSIKLTDF

-342 ITDDM
+342 IIEDI

-356 FEANISEGKLQEIIL
+356 LEANIIESRLQEIIL
-371 TMEIIEDKLYK
+371 TMELIENKLYK

-387 VYGTLDYVDNY
+387 IIGTVDYVNNY

-416 SGTSNFKDKIYN
+416 TGASNFKDEIYN

-451 GKATGNLSVSGTFDN
+451 GKATGNLSVSGTFED

-472 LVLEEIKYK
+472 LVLDDIKYK

-492 NLKTGG
+492 NLNKKG
-498 DYTVGNCQLRI
+498 DYTIGNCQLRI
-509 DSGKWNNESFESGVV
+509 GNGKWNDESFESGVV
-524 DLSYTKEGIEI
+524 DLSYSKEGIEI
-535 QSAEFKNNNDFLQL
+535 QSAEFKNNMDFFQL
-549 SGFLN
+549 SGFLHSD
-554 NNGNG
+554 GNG

-571 YLINTKPVEFT
+571 YIINTKPVEFT
-582 LGEGVDFL
+582 LGEGVDLL
-590 QLDLGENELIL
+590 QVDLGENELIL

-612 ITGYLSLTDEVDGLL
+612 ITGQLSLTDEVDGLL
-627 KVSNIGTDI
+627 KVSNVGTDI

-642 EDLKIN
+642 EDLIIN
-648 GQVFGEFNVSTI
+648 GQVFGEFYVSTV
-660 DYSLDYSIDIAIKDG
+660 DYSLDYSIDVSIKNG
-675 QIASQKFDELIIS
+675 EIGSQKFDELIIS
-688 TFYRDSILHI
+688 TFYSDSTVHI
-698 EDFTLIHGDK
+698 EDITLIHGDE

-713 SGIIP
+713 SGIVP
-718 QYYEKDSPIQIDASI
+718 QYYELDNPKEIDASI
-733 NMKDIDI
+733 NLKDIDI
-740 SVFTQLVPDWF
+740 SVFTQFVPNWF
-751 HIEGLISGDIHLG
+751 ELDGLISGDIQLG
-764 GYPNKT
+764 GFPNKT
-770 KFDFNLLID
+770 KFDFDINIAD
-779 DTKFEGL
+779 AVFEDL
-786 ELGSVASYGLYNS
+786 HLGSVNAFGLYDS
-799 DKLYFNKFSAIRDS
+799 YKLYFNKFSAIRNF
-813 DHSISGKASLPLDLN
+813 DHSISGVAYLPLDLN
-828 FSSVNIGK
+828 FSSENIGQ
-836 YFDSDSL
+836 YFFSDSMI
-843 YVDVNGELNHLEFL
+843 VDVSGEFNHLEFL
-857 SNYLTDI
+857 SHYLSDI

-870 NNISLTI
+870 HDISLTI
-877 SGTPNK
+877 YGTPNK
-883 LYRDGNILINDAS
+883 LYRDGKILIDDAT
-896 IYTILLDKPIVG
+896 IYTILLDNPIEG
-908 LKGKGHLIKN
+908 IKGSGMLVKN
-918 KLRIDNLSGLLKNEN
+918 LLTINNLSGHLKNNNEN
-933 EINNL
+933 ETDNL
-938 FISGNLDM
+938 LVSGNFKM
-946 NNFFDPFYDLKVI
+946 NKFFDPYYNLNII
-959 GNNIYFKTL
+959 GDNVFFKTL

-973 GLVNLDLD
+973 GIVNLDLD

-986 TVAITGQIEALDAI
+986 TITIAGQIEALDAI
-1000 MYQEFELSNLPS
+1000 MYQEFQINDLPS
-1012 TELEQNEMI
+1012 SELDQDELI
-1021 INYKINFPIS
+1021 INYKLNFPIS
-1031 GDFVLR
+1031 GKFVLR

-1051 SLFGD
+1051 SMFGD

-1106 NENIIISLVGP
+1106 DENITINLVGP

-1122 LGLESSS
+1122 LRLESSS

-1181 LGRLGIVED
+1181 LGKWGLIED
-1190 VSISGAS
+1190 VSISGTS

-1203 RSNEDLVIKAQVSKN
+1203 RSQEDLVIKAQVSKN

-1232 NASYNQV
+1232 NAPYNQV

>member
-1 MKNMRIFKKIL
+1 MKIL
-12 FICTIFIATIIFLIF
+12 KSTLSIISIIIITIIFVIL
-27 TPSFWKDIIQQQ
+27 TPSFWKNQIQDQ
-39 LNKQLSQRGAWIVE
+39 LNKQLSQRGDWEVK
-53 FDKLSGH
+53 FQKLNGH
-60 LFYNVSIDS
+60 LLFNVSIDS
-69 LYLSNSNSSNI
+69 LYLSNRNSSNV
-80 SISKVDLKINVF
+80 SISKVDMKLNFF
-92 KTLFSYPSL
+92 KSLFAYPSL
-101 KYLKLKDIN
+101 KYLKLTDLT
-110 TNLYRSSKTIDSR
+110 TNLYRSSKSIDSK

-129 KSIIEKKMSIDRLS
+129 KSILEKKMSIDRLY

-165 QFDIDMNSIDL
+165 KFHIDKNSIDL
-176 DVNKLFV
+176 DVNRLFV
-183 SLDSTKFDMQLEN
+183 SLDSTEFDMQLKD
-196 SKITI
+196 SKISL
-201 LPAKIICNN
+201 LPAKIVCND
-210 LNGSI
+210 LNGNI
-215 NSLGVSGQFLY
+215 DSLGITGQFIY
-226 SWLNKEEIK
+226 SWIDEEEMK
-235 MDIFIDKYEIPKSFF
+235 MDLFIDKYEIPKTFF

-264 EIHIE
+264 EIHIQ

-276 GNITLSNQLGL
+276 GNITLSNDLGL
-287 KTSGNLSLTNFKNFI
+287 NTSGNISLTNFENFI
-302 SVDEVRLEGENAS
+302 SIDEVKLEGENAS
-315 LTMNGIYQKNGHFN
+315 LSMNGIYQKNGQFN
-329 SSIILTDF
+329 SSIKLTDF

-342 ITDDM
+342 IVDDI

-356 FEANISEGKLQEIIL
+356 LEANIIESRLQEIIL
-371 TMEIIEDKLYK
+371 TMELIENKLYK

-387 VYGTLDYVDNY
+387 IIGTVDYVNNY

-416 SGTSNFKDKIYN
+416 TGASNFKDEIYN

-451 GKATGNLSVSGTFDN
+451 GKATGNLSVSGTFED

-472 LVLEEIKYK
+472 LVLDDIKYK

-492 NLKTGG
+492 NLNKKG
-498 DYTVGNCQLRI
+498 DYTIGNCQLRI
-509 DSGKWNNESFESGVV
+509 GNGKWNDESFESGVV
-524 DLSYTKEGIEI
+524 DLSYSKEGIEI
-535 QSAEFKNNNDFLQL
+535 QSAEFKNNMDFFQL
-549 SGFLN
+549 SGFLHSD
-554 NNGNG
+554 GNG

-571 YLINTKPVEFT
+571 YIINTKPVEFT
-582 LGEGVDFL
+582 LGEGVDLL
-590 QLDLGENELIL
+590 QVDLGENELIL

-612 ITGYLSLTDEVDGLL
+612 ITGQLSLTDEVDGLL
-627 KVSNIGTDI
+627 KVSNVGTDI

-642 EDLKIN
+642 EDLIIN
-648 GQVFGEFNVSTI
+648 GQVFGEFYVSTV
-660 DYSLDYSIDIAIKDG
+660 DYSLDYSIDVSIKNG
-675 QIASQKFDELIIS
+675 EIGSQKFDELIIS
-688 TFYRDSILHI
+688 TFYSDSTVHI
-698 EDFTLIHGDK
+698 EDITLIHGDE

-713 SGIIP
+713 SGIVP
-718 QYYEKDSPIQIDASI
+718 QYYELDNPKEIDASI
-733 NMKDIDI
+733 NLKDIDI
-740 SVFTQLVPDWF
+740 SVFTQFVPNWF
-751 HIEGLISGDIHLG
+751 ELDGLISGDIQLG
-764 GYPNKT
+764 GFPNKT
-770 KFDFNLLID
+770 KFDFDINITD
-779 DTKFEGL
+779 AIFEDL
-786 ELGSVASYGLYNS
+786 HLGSVNAFGLYDS
-799 DKLYFNKFSAIRDS
+799 YKLYFNKFSAIRNF
-813 DHSISGKASLPLDLN
+813 DHSISGVAYLPLDLN
-828 FSSVNIGK
+828 FSSENIGQ
-836 YFDSDSL
+836 YFFSDSMI
-843 YVDVNGELNHLEFL
+843 VDVSGEFNHLEFL
-857 SNYLTDI
+857 SHYLSDI

-870 NNISLTI
+870 HDISLTI
-877 SGTPNK
+877 YGTPNK
-883 LYRDGNILINDAS
+883 LYRDGKILIDDAT
-896 IYTILLDKPIVG
+896 IYTILLDNPIEG
-908 LKGKGHLIKN
+908 IKGSGMLVKN
-918 KLRIDNLSGLLKNEN
+918 LLTINNLSGHLKNNNEN
-933 EINNL
+933 ETDNL
-938 FISGNLDM
+938 LVSGNFKM
-946 NNFFDPFYDLKVI
+946 NKFFDPYYNLNII
-959 GNNIYFKTL
+959 GDNVFFKTL

-973 GLVNLDLD
+973 GIVNLDLD

-986 TVAITGQIEALDAI
+986 TITIAGQIEALDAI
-1000 MYQEFELSNLPS
+1000 MYQEFQINDLPS
-1012 TELEQNEMI
+1012 TELDQDELI
-1021 INYKINFPIS
+1021 INYKLNFPIS
-1031 GDFVLR
+1031 GKFVLR

-1051 SLFGD
+1051 SMFGD

-1106 NENIIISLVGP
+1106 DENITINLVGP

-1122 LGLESSS
+1122 LRLESSS

-1181 LGRLGIVED
+1181 LGKWGLIED
-1190 VSISGAS
+1190 VSISGTS

-1203 RSNEDLVIKAQVSKN
+1203 RSQEDLVIKAQVSKN

-1232 NASYNQV
+1232 NAPYNQV

>member
-1 MKNMRIFKKIL
+1 MKIL
-12 FICTIFIATIIFLIF
+12 KSTLSIISIIIITIIFVIL
-27 TPSFWKDIIQQQ
+27 TPSFWKNQIQDQ
-39 LNKQLSQRGAWIVE
+39 LNKQLSQRGDWEVK
-53 FDKLSGH
+53 FHKLNGH
-60 LFYNVSIDS
+60 LLFNVSIDS
-69 LYLSNSNSSNI
+69 LYLSNRNSSNV
-80 SISKVDLKINVF
+80 SISKVDMKLNFF
-92 KTLFSYPSL
+92 KSLFAYPSL
-101 KYLKLKDIN
+101 KYLKLTDLT
-110 TNLYRSSKTIDSR
+110 TNLYRSSKSIDSK

-129 KSIIEKKMSIDRLS
+129 KSILEKKMSIDRLY

-165 QFDIDMNSIDL
+165 KFHIDKNSIDL
-176 DVNKLFV
+176 DVNRLFV
-183 SLDSTKFDMQLEN
+183 SLDSTEFDMQLKD
-196 SKITI
+196 SKISL
-201 LPAKIICNN
+201 LPAKIVCND
-210 LNGSI
+210 LNGNI
-215 NSLGVSGQFLY
+215 DSLGITGQFIY
-226 SWLNKEEIK
+226 SWIDEEEMK
-235 MDIFIDKYEIPKSFF
+235 MDLFIDKYEIPKTFF
-250 ERLPLQ
+250 EKLPLQ

-264 EIHIE
+264 EIHIQ

-276 GNITLSNQLGL
+276 GNITLSNDLGL
-287 KTSGNLSLTNFKNFI
+287 NTSGNISLTNFENFI
-302 SVDEVRLEGENAS
+302 SIDEVKLEGENAS
-315 LTMNGIYQKNGHFN
+315 LSMNGIYQKNGQFN
-329 SSIILTDF
+329 SSIKLTDF

-342 ITDDM
+342 IVDDI

-356 FEANISEGKLQEIIL
+356 LEANIIESRLQEIIL
-371 TMEIIEDKLYK
+371 TMELIENKLYK

-387 VYGTLDYVDNY
+387 IIGTVDYVNNY

-416 SGTSNFKDKIYN
+416 TGASNFKDEIYN

-451 GKATGNLSVSGTFDN
+451 GKATGNLSVSGTFED

-472 LVLEEIKYK
+472 LVLDDIKYK

-492 NLKTGG
+492 NLNKKG
-498 DYTVGNCQLRI
+498 DYTIGNCQLRI
-509 DSGKWNNESFESGVV
+509 GNGKWNDESFESGVV
-524 DLSYTKEGIEI
+524 DLSYSKEGIEI
-535 QSAEFKNNNDFLQL
+535 QSAEFKNNMDFFQL
-549 SGFLN
+549 SGFLHSD
-554 NNGNG
+554 GNG

-571 YLINTKPVEFT
+571 YIINTKPVEFT
-582 LGEGVDFL
+582 LGEGVDLL
-590 QLDLGENELIL
+590 QVDLGENELIL

-612 ITGYLSLTDEVDGLL
+612 ITGQLSLTDEVDGLL
-627 KVSNIGTDI
+627 KVSNVGTDI

-642 EDLKIN
+642 EDLIIN
-648 GQVFGEFNVSTI
+648 GQVFGEFYVSTV
-660 DYSLDYSIDIAIKDG
+660 DYSLDYSIDVSIKNG
-675 QIASQKFDELIIS
+675 EIGSQKFDELIIS
-688 TFYRDSILHI
+688 TFYSDSTVHI
-698 EDFTLIHGDK
+698 EDITLIHGDE

-713 SGIIP
+713 SGIVP
-718 QYYEKDSPIQIDASI
+718 QYYELDNPKEIDASI
-733 NMKDIDI
+733 NLKDIDI
-740 SVFTQLVPDWF
+740 SVFTQFVPNWF
-751 HIEGLISGDIHLG
+751 ELDGLISGDIQLG
-764 GYPNKT
+764 GFPNKT
-770 KFDFNLLID
+770 KFDFDINIAD
-779 DTKFEGL
+779 AVFEDL
-786 ELGSVASYGLYNS
+786 HLGSVNAFGLYDS
-799 DKLYFNKFSAIRDS
+799 YKLYFNKFSAIRNF
-813 DHSISGKASLPLDLN
+813 DHSISGVAYLPLDLN
-828 FSSVNIGK
+828 FSSENIGQ
-836 YFDSDSL
+836 YFFSDSMI
-843 YVDVNGELNHLEFL
+843 VDVSGEFNHLEFL
-857 SNYLTDI
+857 SHYLSDI

-870 NNISLTI
+870 HDISLTI
-877 SGTPNK
+877 YGTPNK
-883 LYRDGNILINDAS
+883 LYRDGKILIDDAT
-896 IYTILLDKPIVG
+896 IYTILLDNPIEG
-908 LKGKGHLIKN
+908 IKGSGMLVKN
-918 KLRIDNLSGLLKNEN
+918 LLTINNLSGHLKNNNEN
-933 EINNL
+933 ETDNL
-938 FISGNLDM
+938 LVSGDFKM
-946 NNFFDPFYDLKVI
+946 NKFFDPYYNLNII
-959 GNNIYFKTL
+959 GDNVFFKTL

-973 GLVNLDLD
+973 GIVNLDLD

-986 TVAITGQIEALDAI
+986 TITIAGQIEALDAI
-1000 MYQEFELSNLPS
+1000 MYQEFQINDLPS
-1012 TELEQNEMI
+1012 SELDQDELI
-1021 INYKINFPIS
+1021 INYKLNFPIS
-1031 GDFVLR
+1031 GKFVLR

-1051 SLFGD
+1051 SMFGD

-1106 NENIIISLVGP
+1106 DENITINLVGP

-1122 LGLESSS
+1122 LRLESSS

-1181 LGRLGIVED
+1181 LGKWGLIED
-1190 VSISGAS
+1190 VSISGTS

-1203 RSNEDLVIKAQVSKN
+1203 RSQEDLVIKAQVSKN

-1232 NASYNQV
+1232 NAPYNQV

>member
-1 MKNMRIFKKIL
+1 MKIL
-12 FICTIFIATIIFLIF
+12 KSTLSIISIIIITIIFVIL
-27 TPSFWKDIIQQQ
+27 TPSFWKNRIQDQ
-39 LNKQLSQRGAWIVE
+39 LNKQLSQRGDWEVK
-53 FDKLSGH
+53 FHKLNGH
-60 LFYNVSIDS
+60 LLFNVSIDS
-69 LYLSNSNSSNI
+69 LYLSNRNSSNV
-80 SISKVDLKINVF
+80 SISKVDMKLNFF
-92 KTLFSYPSL
+92 KSLFAYPSL
-101 KYLKLKDIN
+101 KYLKLTDLT
-110 TNLYRSSKTIDSR
+110 TNLYRSSKSIDSK

-129 KSIIEKKMSIDRLS
+129 KSILEKKMSIDRLY

-155 INDFIFDFDG
+155 INDFVFDFDG
-165 QFDIDMNSIDL
+165 KFHIDKNSIDL
-176 DVNKLFV
+176 DVNRLFV
-183 SLDSTKFDMQLEN
+183 SLDSTEFDMQLKD
-196 SKITI
+196 SKISL
-201 LPAKIICNN
+201 LPAKIVCND
-210 LNGSI
+210 LNGNI
-215 NSLGVSGQFLY
+215 DSLGITGQFIY
-226 SWLNKEEIK
+226 SWIDEEEMK
-235 MDIFIDKYEIPKSFF
+235 MDLFIDKYEIPKTFF

-264 EIHIE
+264 EIHIQ

-276 GNITLSNQLGL
+276 GNITLSNDLGL
-287 KTSGNLSLTNFKNFI
+287 NTSGNISLTNFENFI
-302 SVDEVRLEGENAS
+302 SIDEVKLEGENAS
-315 LTMNGIYQKNGHFN
+315 LSMNGIYQKNGQFN
-329 SSIILTDF
+329 SSIKLTDF

-342 ITDDM
+342 IVDDI

-356 FEANISEGKLQEIIL
+356 LEANIIESRLQEIIL
-371 TMEIIEDKLYK
+371 TMELIENKLYK

-387 VYGTLDYVDNY
+387 IIGTVDYVNNY

-416 SGTSNFKDKIYN
+416 TGASNFKDEIYN

-451 GKATGNLSVSGTFDN
+451 GKATGNLSVSGTFED

-472 LVLEEIKYK
+472 LVLDDIKYK

-492 NLKTGG
+492 NLNKKG
-498 DYTVGNCQLRI
+498 DYTIGNCQLRI
-509 DSGKWNNESFESGVV
+509 GNGKWNDKSFESGVV
-524 DLSYTKEGIEI
+524 DLSYSKEGIEI
-535 QSAEFKNNNDFLQL
+535 QSAEFKNNMDFFQL
-549 SGFLN
+549 SGFLHSD
-554 NNGNG
+554 GNG

-571 YLINTKPVEFT
+571 YIINTKPVEFT
-582 LGEGVDFL
+582 LGEGVDLL
-590 QLDLGENELIL
+590 QVDLGENELIL

-612 ITGYLSLTDEVDGLL
+612 ITGQLSLTDEVDGLL
-627 KVSNIGTDI
+627 KVSNVGTDI

-642 EDLKIN
+642 EDLIIN
-648 GQVFGEFNVSTI
+648 GQVFGEFYVSTV
-660 DYSLDYSIDIAIKDG
+660 DYSLDYSIDVSIKNG
-675 QIASQKFDELIIS
+675 EIGSQKFDELIIS
-688 TFYRDSILHI
+688 TFYSDSTLHI
-698 EDFTLIHGDK
+698 EDITLIHGDE

-713 SGIIP
+713 SGIVP
-718 QYYEKDSPIQIDASI
+718 QYYELDNPKEIDASI
-733 NMKDIDI
+733 NLKDIDI
-740 SVFTQLVPDWF
+740 SVFTQFVPNWF
-751 HIEGLISGDIHLG
+751 ELDGLISGDIQLG
-764 GYPNKT
+764 GFPNKT
-770 KFDFNLLID
+770 KFDFDINIAD
-779 DTKFEGL
+779 AVFEDL
-786 ELGSVASYGLYNS
+786 HLGSVNAFGLYDS
-799 DKLYFNKFSAIRDS
+799 YKLYFNKFSAIRNF
-813 DHSISGKASLPLDLN
+813 DHSISGVAYLPLDLN
-828 FSSVNIGK
+828 FSSENIGQ
-836 YFDSDSL
+836 YFFSDSMI
-843 YVDVNGELNHLEFL
+843 VDVSGEFNHLEFL
-857 SNYLTDI
+857 SHYLSDI

-870 NNISLTI
+870 HDISLTI
-877 SGTPNK
+877 YGTPNK
-883 LYRDGNILINDAS
+883 LYRDGKILIDDAT
-896 IYTILLDKPIVG
+896 IYTILLDNPIEG
-908 LKGKGHLIKN
+908 IKGSGMLVKN
-918 KLRIDNLSGLLKNEN
+918 LLTIDNLSGHLKNNNEN
-933 EINNL
+933 ETDNL
-938 FISGNLDM
+938 LVSGNFKM
-946 NNFFDPFYDLKVI
+946 NKFFDPYYNLNII
-959 GNNIYFKTL
+959 GDNVFFKTL

-973 GLVNLDLD
+973 GIVNLDLD

-986 TVAITGQIEALDAI
+986 TVTIAGQIEALDAI
-1000 MYQEFELSNLPS
+1000 MYQEFEVNDLPS
-1012 TELEQNEMI
+1012 SELDQDELI
-1021 INYKINFPIS
+1021 INYKLNFPIS
-1031 GDFVLR
+1031 GKFVLR

-1051 SLFGD
+1051 SMFGD

-1106 NENIIISLVGP
+1106 DENITINLVGP

-1181 LGRLGIVED
+1181 LGKWGLIED
-1190 VSISGAS
+1190 VSISGTS

-1203 RSNEDLVIKAQVSKN
+1203 RSQEDLVIKAQVSKN

-1232 NASYNQV
+1232 NAPYNQV